1 MKIVVC
7 LKEVID
13 PALALDFGLQN
24 QVLFREGLPRRLDP
38 ASAMALQKAL
48 ELKAADSGAE
58 ITAVSIGPER
68 LESYLRDAL
77 ALGAGRATL
86 IRNEEPTTPYRKALL
101 LAGVAARWGADIV
114 FTGAR
119 SLDTSN
125 GQVAALVAARLGWP
139 CVLDAVSLE
148 MAANEKNTVLV
159 RDIGRG
165 EREKVRCPLPAVVA
179 FKGEGKLPYA
189 TLDRLIESRQAPVAV
204 ITPTDLGISTSELN
218 NDPIHISGLSFP
230 RPRLRKAPPLD
241 SSLPA
246 FERILQLLEGGIS
259 RRRGLMLTGDIDQ
272 MVEHLF
278 ELLKEAGALKPTGR

>member
-1 MKIVVC
+1 MKILVC

-13 PALALDFGLQN
+13 PALSLDFGLAN
-24 QVLFREGLPRRLDP
+24 PVLFREGLPSRLDP
-38 ASAMALQKAL
+38 GSAAALQKAL
-48 ELKAADSGAE
+48 ELKAAVNSTE
-58 ITAVSIGPER
+58 ITAVSIGPGR

-77 ALGAGRATL
+77 ALGADRA
-86 IRNEEPTTPYRKALL
+86 IRICDEEPATPYRKAVL
-101 LAGVAARWGADIV
+101 LAGAAARWCADIV

-119 SLDTSN
+119 SLDTGN

-148 MAANEKNTVLV
+148 MEPVEKNIVLV

-204 ITPTDLGISTSELN
+204 LTPVDLGISPLELKD
-218 NDPIHISGLSFP
+218 DPTHASGLVFP

-259 RRRGLMLTGDIDQ
+259 RRRGLMLTGDTDQ

-278 ELLKEAGALKPTGR
+278 ELLKEAGALKPADR